1 MNSKQKQ
8 TIIKLLKSNRDNK
21 DYSERYWFPYDTFLD
36 VTDAFTAFSC
46 ERLDGKQDYIAM
58 INRLQNADD
67 SAKAFVE
74 VYGFEENDNDLFI
87 YADTI
92 IVFSKL
98 TMHRIEQIFNEDKV
112 NFPSDIGI
120 LTDNLNNCKI
130 IDGNGS
136 IIGISKIPFDYNAYY
151 CWWD

>member
-67 SAKAFVE
+67 AAKAFVDHVQIPVFAVSLGAVESILSYPTTMSHAAMSKEEREKRGITDGLLRFSAGLEFTDDLIADFDQALHAAE
-74 VYGFEENDNDLFI
+74 VY
-87 YADTI
+87 AAVKT
-92 IVFSKL
+92 SA
-98 TMHRIEQIFNEDKV
+98 
-112 NFPSDIGI
+112 S
-120 LTDNLNNCKI
+120 
-130 IDGNGS
+130 
-136 IIGISKIPFDYNAYY
+136 
-151 CWWD
+151 